1 MGERARIKKD
11 DREMIRVNRL
21 VLAAGL
27 VCAATVLAAEPSGNS
42 VRSDTEF
49 ESNFKGPDVDPVTRN
64 PRFSNWP
71 GLPERQAGRSY
82 SKLINTTSGVRERN
96 AESGRR

>member
-1 MGERARIKKD
+1 MPSSLSRRD
-11 DREMIRVNRL
+11 LL
-21 VLAAGL
+21 VRSGLAAG
-27 VCAATVLAAEPSGNS
+27 VGMMASPTLAAEPSGNS